1 LIENFVIFLNWK
13 LGFLN
18 IKFRGNAKFLEVRP
32 IRVVWMALNV
42 EWCNEKKK
50 KKKEKKRKK
59 DLRWSATLEGK
70 KGKEKNL

>member
-1 LIENFVIFLNWK
+1 LNWE

-42 EWCNEKKK
+42 EWCDEK
-50 KKKEKKRKK
+50 KKRKK
-59 DLRWSATLEGK
+59 DLRWLATLEGK

>member
-1 LIENFVIFLNWK
+1 
-13 LGFLN
+13 LN

-50 KKKEKKRKK
+50 KRKSKK
-59 DLRWSATLEGK
+59 DSRWPATLEGK

>member
-1 LIENFVIFLNWK
+1 LNWE

-42 EWCNEKKK
+42 EWCNEKK
-50 KKKEKKRKK
+50 RKK
-59 DLRWSATLEGK
+59 HSRWPTTLEGK

>member
-1 LIENFVIFLNWK
+1 
-13 LGFLN
+13 LN

-50 KKKEKKRKK
+50 KKKIQGGRP
-59 DLRWSATLEGK
+59 LEGK

>member
-1 LIENFVIFLNWK
+1 
-13 LGFLN
+13 LN

-42 EWCNEKKK
+42 EWCNEKK
-50 KKKEKKRKK
+50 RKK
-59 DLRWSATLEGK
+59 HSRWPTTLEGK

>member
-1 LIENFVIFLNWK
+1 LIENFIIFLNWE

-50 KKKEKKRKK
+50 KKRFKVAGHTRGEERKGEE
-59 DLRWSATLEGK
+59 LMIFLF
-70 KGKEKNL
+70 N

>member
-1 LIENFVIFLNWK
+1 
-13 LGFLN
+13 LN

-42 EWCNEKKK
+42 EWCDEKR
-50 KKKEKKRKK
+50 KRKK